1 MSQESGVSHS
11 PLHLPAAS
19 SAERAARRY
28 QAFGPLVALIIVFGV
43 LAGCAASSAT
53 RAQVP
58 ATPSATATPTLP
70 PTPEGRLTQRARQ
83 AVGTAAQR
91 VDVTYHAASGDA
103 IVTVTLVW
111 SPSWRDDF
119 AQAQSAAKLAC
130 YQTHAAL
137 WTSGETLSKVTV
149 IVLGQAL
156 DDYASVI
163 TSAYAEADL
172 TAQHARGITWSTVT
186 ADQAWAQYDH
196 EFLRPTYTPDW
207 IYPPPSS

>member
-1 MSQESGVSHS
+1 VSHEPRVSHS
-11 PLHLPAAS
+11 PLH
-19 SAERAARRY
+19 RGY
-28 QAFGPLVALIIVFGV
+28 QQFSPLVALLIALAV

-53 RAQVP
+53 GAQAP
-58 ATPSATATPTLP
+58 ATPSATVTPTLP
-70 PTPEGRLTQRARQ
+70 PTTEGRLTQRARQ
-83 AVGTAAQR
+83 AVGAAAQR
-91 VDVTYHAASGDA
+91 VDVAYHAAGGDA
-103 IVTVTLVW
+103 VVTVTLVW
-111 SPSWRDDF
+111 SPRWKDDF
-119 AQAQSAAKLAC
+119 AQAQAAAKLAC

-137 WTSGETLSKVTV
+137 WTSGEPLGKVTV

-172 TAQHARGITWSTVT
+172 TAQHARSIDWSSIT
-186 ADQAWAQYDH
+186 ADQAWARYDH